1 MQSTNKIHIRIIDK
15 PERKVIIKRGVKAT
29 EYWSYCYE
37 IFNIFDFFIDKKFEY
52 FRKFFLDIKIFLD
65 I

>member
-29 EYWSYCYE
+29 EY
-37 IFNIFDFFIDKKFEY
+37 
-52 FRKFFLDIKIFLD
+52 
-65 I
+65 